1 MRIFHAD
8 KRFERFED
16 VTPSLLKKEGVKLLL
31 CDLDNTLRL
40 HSEKEPADELQEWV
54 KDCKDAGVKIVIISN
69 NGRKKMMQK
78 FCKPIS
84 VDCVWWAK
92 KPMSTK
98 LCKNIILSPKTLSC
112 WEINGLPMSSPRDS
126 LKFAPG
132 RLITEGILYEKEN
145 TNHYRSYLDDYF
157 QDSFSS
163 HIYCVNYDSSHLD

>member
-98 LCKNIILSPKTLSC
+98 LTEAMQEYNFKPKDTVMLGDKWSTDVLAARFAKIRA
-112 WEINGLPMSSPRDS
+112 WKVDHRRD
-126 LKFAPG
+126 
-132 RLITEGILYEKEN
+132 I
-145 TNHYRSYLDDYF
+145 
-157 QDSFSS
+157 
-163 HIYCVNYDSSHLD
+163 V